1 MTTAITNTPTATYRL
16 QLRNGM
22 DFARA
27 AKLAPYL
34 SGLGISHLYLSP
46 IFTAAPGSTHGY
58 DGIDFNEIDPE
69 LGGFDGFAALS
80 RALQEEGIG
89 IVLDIVPNHM
99 GAHPENPWWRSV
111 LEWGATSP
119 FANHFDVDWAAQ
131 KLIVPRLGDH
141 YGAVLQSGGLQLV
154 AEPEV
159 GEIALQYGDM
169 RLPLNPPSYAGI
181 LTAAEQDIFGA
192 LALKFA
198 TATAAAGAELKDE
211 FAQCLADVKAAE
223 ALRSTLEKI
232 NGDWQALHEVHEQ
245 QVWRLAHW
253 RTARENLTYRR
264 FFEIAEL
271 VGVRVEQPNVFDDVH
286 RTVLDLVREG
296 LVQGL
301 RVDHIDGLADPA
313 GYLNRLR
320 TAVGRD
326 DFYIIVEK
334 ILGAGEA
341 LREAWS
347 VAGTTG
353 YEFIAALGQ
362 LLVDDASRE
371 DLTRAYEEFV
381 QEKRDLEAEVV
392 MTKRRTLTRNLA
404 GELDHLADLAS
415 TIASEDI
422 ATRDLGRD
430 TMRRAIVELAS
441 AMPVYRTY
449 VDANG
454 SSAED
459 DSIMQSAIEAAQ
471 RAREVEDD
479 AAFEFLRRLFKLDF
493 ADASRRTAAL
503 RFSARFQQTTG
514 PLTAKAFEDT
524 LFYRYNRLIGV
535 NEVGGELDPLGGSID
550 GFHAAMQARERHPAA
565 LSTTATH
572 DTKRGEDA
580 RARIYAISEAPRTWE
595 EAVRRWAELNADLRQ
610 GEAHPDRDTEW
621 MFYQALLGAWPAE
634 SRPPDADAMQALS
647 HRMSAFMVKA
657 AREAKLHTT
666 WTQPDEAYEGML
678 TSFVEAAL
686 EPKRSKAF
694 LDDFGA
700 AIQPFVRAGAVNSL
714 TQSVLKLFAPG
725 VPDIY
730 QGTEIWDLA
739 LVDPDNR
746 RPVDFVQNDSMAKAE
761 ISSDSLL
768 DAWTTGAIKQR
779 ILRAGLALRRTLGP
793 RLLDATYTA
802 LKVSGPL
809 SKHVIAFARKHETG
823 CVVVLGTRL
832 SLEHLDEAAP
842 RIPSPRWADTRVHLP
857 TGCGPLV
864 DVLTGREFGDV
875 AEMNM
880 SEVVRDLPVAVLR
893 NG

>member
-1 MTTAITNTPTATYRL
+1 MTTAITNVPTATYRL

-22 DFARA
+22 DFACA

-80 RALQEEGIG
+80 RAMQEAGIG

-111 LEWGATSP
+111 LEWGANSP

-141 YGAVLQSGGLQLV
+141 YGAVLQSDGLQLV
-154 AEPEV
+154 AEPEI

-181 LTAAEQDIFGA
+181 LTAADQDIFGA

-198 TATAAAGAELKDE
+198 TATAAAGAELKDA
-211 FAQCLADVKAAE
+211 FAQCLVDAKASE
-223 ALRSTLEKI
+223 VLESTLEKI

-296 LVQGL
+296 LVHGL

-334 ILGAGEA
+334 ILGPGEE
-341 LREAWS
+341 LRESWS

-371 DLTRAYEEFV
+371 DLTHAYEEFV

-454 SSAED
+454 SSVED
-459 DSIMQSAIEAAQ
+459 DNILQSALEAAQ

-550 GFHAAMQARERHPAA
+550 DFHAAMQARERHPAA
-565 LSTTATH
+565 LSATATH

-580 RARIYAISEAPRTWE
+580 RARIYAISEAPRRWE
-595 EAVRRWAELNADLRQ
+595 EAVRRWAELNADLRR

-621 MFYQALLGAWPAE
+621 MFYQALLGAWPAQ
-634 SRPPDADAMQALS
+634 SRPPDADAMQVLS

-666 WTQPDEAYEGML
+666 WTQPDEAYEDML

-694 LDDFGA
+694 LNDFGA

-761 ISSDSLL
+761 ISSDALL
-768 DAWTTGAIKQR
+768 DTWTTGAIKQR

-793 RLLDATYTA
+793 RLLDATYIA
-802 LKVSGPL
+802 LKVTGPL
-809 SKHVIAFARKHETG
+809 SKHVIVFARKHETG

-832 SLEHLDEAAP
+832 SLEHLDAEAP
-842 RIPSPRWADTRVHLP
+842 RIPGPRWADTRVHLP
-857 TGCGPLV
+857 SGCGPLV

-875 AEMNM
+875 AELNM
-880 SEVVRDLPVAVLR
+880 SEVLRDLPVAVLR
-893 NG
+893 SG